1 MISAA
6 VKAQQ
11 YQEQL
16 SRGGAETQDPVK
28 QAEQLR
34 LMLDMMWASN
44 ALDIQQTVTRVCQ
57 LVRPCLKRV
66 QSCSY
71 RPAALPAH
79 CVAYRACIGGIGPV
93 RGHKISSEGV
103 ACRC

>member
-16 SRGGAETQDPVK
+16 ARGGAETQDPVK

-57 LVRPCLKRV
+57 LVRP
-66 QSCSY
+66 
-71 RPAALPAH
+71 RPPPRRACRPVALPARCAAH
-79 CVAYRACIGGIGPV
+79 SACTRVSGLCVTRKQAVRA
-93 RGHKISSEGV
+93 E
-103 ACRC
+103 CRC